1 MPIKARHGSLLFA
14 AALSVLLGAC
24 ATRPPRVPE
33 VPVAAQ
39 YGLGDSARNAP
50 VTPFVSGTQVA
61 QMDEWWT
68 QFGDARLARLV
79 SRVRERNTDLVV
91 AGLRLQRARLVA
103 GLAFDATLPHL
114 DASAS
119 AGRTER
125 LRGDEPGTHS
135 YGASAS
141 LGYEV
146 DFWGRL
152 RAQHTVARWE
162 AEATEQDLHTTAL
175 LLVTETC
182 NLYWN
187 LAFLNERIAA
197 GEESLEHLR
206 RTLALVET
214 QYKAGGVS
222 RLELREAEQSLR
234 SQESTQSQLLQQ
246 RTETRNALTVL
257 LNGEPWPIDDE
268 PRDLNDAYSPE
279 IEPGIPA
286 ELLSR
291 RPDLRAAELRLKA
304 QITSGEITRTRF
316 YPSIS
321 LTGSASSGSSELR
334 DLLEN
339 PVASLGAAFALPFLR
354 WNEMRLERDIADVD
368 EEIAINDFRAT
379 LYRAFTEV
387 DNALSAKAH
396 LAGEL
401 AAAREAYAA
410 AQEVERIYEVRY
422 RAGAVPLRSWLD
434 AEERLRAAQL
444 AVSRARLAQLQ
455 NDASLFLA
463 LGGSAP

>member
-1 MPIKARHGSLLFA
+1 MPGKARPDNLLPA
-14 AALSVLLGAC
+14 AALSVLLCAC
-24 ATRPPRVPE
+24 ATRPPHVPE

-39 YGLGDSARNAP
+39 YGNGDSSRNVP
-50 VTPFVSGTQVA
+50 VTPFISGAQVPSE
-61 QMDEWWT
+61 DEWWT
-68 QFGDARLARLV
+68 RFGDERLARLV
-79 SRVRERNTDLVV
+79 SRVRETNTDLVV
-91 AGLRLQRARLVA
+91 AGLRLQRARLIA

-119 AGRTER
+119 AGRTEH
-125 LRGDEPGTHS
+125 LRGDGPATRS
-135 YGASAS
+135 YGAQAS
-141 LGYEV
+141 LGYEL

-152 RAQHTVARWE
+152 RAQYAVARWE

-175 LLVTETC
+175 LLVAETC

-197 GEESLEHLR
+197 GEESLASLR
-206 RTLALVET
+206 RTLALVEA
-214 QYKAGGVS
+214 QYKAGAVS
-222 RLELREAEQSLR
+222 RLEVREAEQSLR
-234 SQESTQSQLLQQ
+234 SQESAQSQLLQQ

-257 LNGEPWPIDDE
+257 LNGNPWPTDDE
-268 PRDLNDAYSPE
+268 PQDLSGAYSPE
-279 IEPGIPA
+279 IEAGIPA

-304 QITSGEITRTRF
+304 QLTNREITRTSF

-321 LTGSASSGSSELR
+321 LTGSASSGSSALR

-339 PVASLGAAFALPFLR
+339 PVASLGAGLALPFLR
-354 WNEMRLERDIADVD
+354 WNEMRLEREVASVD
-368 EEIAINDFRAT
+368 AEIALNDFRDT

-396 LAGEL
+396 LASEL
-401 AAAREAYAA
+401 AAAREAYDAA
-410 AQEVERIYEVRY
+410 LEAERIYEVRY

-444 AVSRARLAQLQ
+444 AVSRARLSQLQ
-455 NDASLFLA
+455 NDAALFLA